1 MHEDEEEEAASSEG
15 FIEVDGTG
23 QPIVKQSKGKK
34 AKKRKKNG
42 GSAADAT
49 SPLQSIH
56 WFRVVLDEA
65 Q

>member
-1 MHEDEEEEAASSEG
+1 MFGMAKDTSKAK
-15 FIEVDGTG
+15 V
-23 QPIVKQSKGKK
+23 KGKK
-34 AKKRKKNG
+34 AKKRKKAF
-42 GSAADAT
+42 GSAAEAT

>member
-1 MHEDEEEEAASSEG
+1 MNPEKANIVVEPGTSYSEA
-15 FIEVDGTG
+15 
-23 QPIVKQSKGKK
+23 KGKK
-34 AKKRKKNG
+34 AKKRKKNAG
-42 GSAADAT
+42 PNAAEAT